1 MAMHKIAKEMNT
13 EDVYK
18 LDKIDREILKIL
30 SVNARTKYK
39 DIAKK
44 LGVYDTT
51 IKSRIARMEKEGV
64 ITTHSSLINL
74 SKLGLAHGY
83 VTIKL
88 DSVDINDVV
97 KRLLEIDEIV
107 RVNEVLGSYDI
118 FVRLIARNPQ
128 DLHSIIFHKINTIPG
143 VNVLGAGLTIEWHL
157 YGTYIT
163 PRLIDGLLGD

>member
-1 MAMHKIAKEMNT
+1 MAKDGT
-13 EDVYK
+13 YK

-30 SVNARTKYK
+30 AVNARTKYK
-39 DIAKK
+39 DIAKQ

-51 IKSRIARMEKEGV
+51 IKSRIARMESEGV

-74 SKLGLAHGY
+74 SRLGLAHGY

-88 DSVDINDVV
+88 DSVDINQVV
-97 KRLLEIDEIV
+97 KELLQIDEIV

-143 VNVLGAGLTIEWHL
+143 VNVVGAGLTIEWHT

-163 PRLIDGLLGD
+163 PKLIDALLSD

>member
-1 MAMHKIAKEMNT
+1 MDNENT
-13 EDVYK
+13 FK

-30 SVNARTKYK
+30 AINARTKYK

-51 IKSRIARMEKEGV
+51 IKSRIARMEREGV

-88 DSVDINDVV
+88 DSVDINEVV
-97 KRLLEIDEIV
+97 KNLLEIDEVV

-128 DLHSIIFHKINTIPG
+128 ELHSIIFHKINTIPG
-143 VNVLGAGLTIEWHL
+143 VNVVGAGLTIEWHT

-163 PRLIDGLLGD
+163 PKLIDVLLGE